1 MSQFETQSSSHS
13 STQSSSW
20 WSTFSWEIQKRQLSD
35 SKSDTETNEKWWSSF
50 CSTQDE
56 KEDKKEDKKDETTF
70 SSMPTQT
77 AVDTDDNKT
86 DDDDHNHKDD
96 EKISFYV
103 KVGKHKKIKINE
115 QDIV

>member
-1 MSQFETQSSSHS
+1 
-13 STQSSSW
+13 
-20 WSTFSWEIQKRQLSD
+20 
-35 SKSDTETNEKWWSSF
+35 
-50 CSTQDE
+50 
-56 KEDKKEDKKDETTF
+56 
-70 SSMPTQT
+70 MPTQT

-115 QDIV
+115 QDIVQINEQ